1 MMKNENIYI
10 ENIKLKRQ
18 LDILKEV
25 VEYYADNK
33 RTILEE
39 TISGYRNVGG
49 KASQA
54 LIEIENIKLN
64 NEQK

>member
-1 MMKNENIYI
+1 MKNENIYI

-54 LIEIENIKLN
+54 LVEVENIKLN

>member
-1 MMKNENIYI
+1 MKNENTYI

-18 LDILKEV
+18 LEILKEV

-33 RTILEE
+33 RIILEE

-54 LIEIENIKLN
+54 LIEVENIKLN
-64 NEQK
+64 NELK

>member
-1 MMKNENIYI
+1 MKNENTYI

-18 LDILKEV
+18 LEILKEV

-33 RTILEE
+33 RIILEE

-54 LIEIENIKLN
+54 LIEVENIKLN
-64 NEQK
+64 N

>member
-1 MMKNENIYI
+1 MKNENIYI

>member
-1 MMKNENIYI
+1 MKNENIYI

-49 KASQA
+49 KAYQA

>member
-1 MMKNENIYI
+1 MKNENIYI

-18 LDILKEV
+18 LEILKEV

-33 RTILEE
+33 RIILEE

>member
-1 MMKNENIYI
+1 MKNENTYI

-18 LDILKEV
+18 LEILKEV

-33 RTILEE
+33 RIILEE

>member
-1 MMKNENIYI
+1 MKNENIYI
-10 ENIKLKRQ
+10 ENIKLKKQ
-18 LDILKEV
+18 LSILKEV